1 MIKESINLKKLK
13 KVSETIGNNLDWIQ
27 GAGGNTS
34 LKENN
39 TLWVKA
45 SGCWLSN
52 SINKETF
59 VPVDRKE
66 VIKSIENNSIDK
78 ISIKNINLYSNC
90 SLRPSIETALHAL
103 MPQNFV
109 YHTHS
114 VNLISIAVLSQGKEI
129 LENLLHEFNWA
140 WIPYSMPGIQ
150 LAKSIQDV
158 LITKP
163 NVIVLANHG
172 LIIGG
177 DTAKLAM
184 ELLINVEKKT
194 ERILRKTDIINT
206 NQLILAI
213 SGSNYRETKYT
224 IAKAI
229 AYDKLALKIAG
240 TGSLYP
246 DHVVFLGPGPMKIIS
261 IDEIEEII
269 KDPLFVSNNPVI
281 IVKGFGIIVHHD
293 ISENAESMLYCLA
306 NVLLRIR
313 SDEKLCYLTKE
324 NEMELIGWDAEKY
337 RQSIQT

>member
-1 MIKESINLKKLK
+1 MIKESTNLKELK
-13 KVSETIGNNLDWIQ
+13 KVSEVIGNNLDWIQ

-34 LKENN
+34 LKENDN
-39 TLWVKA
+39 LWVKA
-45 SGCWLSN
+45 SGCWLS
-52 SINKETF
+52 SSTSKEIF
-59 VPVDRKE
+59 VSVDRSE
-66 VIKSIENNSIDK
+66 VIN
-78 ISIKNINLYSNC
+78 SIKNNNVDNIPIKIVNSGNNF

-103 MPQNFV
+103 MPQKFV

-114 VNLISIAVLSQGKEI
+114 VNLISIAVLSQGQEVLKS
-129 LENLLHEFNWA
+129 LLQKFNWA
-140 WIPYSMPGIQ
+140 WVPYSMPGIQ

-158 LITKP
+158 LIKKP

-172 LIIGG
+172 LIVGG

-184 ELLINVEKKT
+184 ELLINVEKKA
-194 ERILRKTDIINT
+194 ERILRKTNISNV

-213 SGSNYRETKYT
+213 SGSMYRVTKYT
-224 IAKAI
+224 ISNAI
-229 AYDKLALKIAG
+229 ATDKLALKIAG
-240 TGSLYP
+240 KGSLYP

-261 IDEIEEII
+261 IDEVEKII
-269 KDPLFVSNNPVI
+269 KDPIFASNNSVI
-281 IVKGFGIIVHHD
+281 IVRDFGVIVHHD

-313 SDEKLCYLTKE
+313 PDEKLCYLTKE